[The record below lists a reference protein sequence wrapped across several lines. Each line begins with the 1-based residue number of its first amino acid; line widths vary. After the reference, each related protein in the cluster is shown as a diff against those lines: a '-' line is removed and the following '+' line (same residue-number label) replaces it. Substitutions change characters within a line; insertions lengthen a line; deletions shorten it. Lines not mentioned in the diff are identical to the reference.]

1 MVCLVEV
8 LCDVPSRLLEESY
21 TFSPSEQAW
30 IRKRRGA
37 ELTVLPATCG
47 RLHARMFKLQTEISR
62 SGRASSVS
70 GRDRIRLCVI
80 GLAFSVSVILNSAGD
95 AFAEGES
102 SSPTERLAHL
112 ALRLKETEQAVEK
125 RLLSKSLD
133 LHFYGYLDG
142 SYTQNFNNPS
152 NKINQLRIFD
162 VNSNQFRPNLAQFV
176 LDRKAKAGN
185 GIDRF
190 GFRLKTNVGRDSA
203 FVGGTNLSE
212 LNQWADFQEFYLQY
226 LVPQG
231 NGIDVKVGQ
240 MNALIGY
247 ETIESP
253 YNANYSRSWLFGLG
267 QPFTTR
273 GIRVSYRFNDRVWA
287 AVGVINRINGN
298 LLTNTTTPWIEA
310 SVTFVPSDRVKLTLY
325 GFTGPGIG
333 SNKVSWGANL
343 FGGGLLSV
351 QATTRMSVVLEGFY
365 ASIAN
370 SSLVQPGT
378 HERWGGV
385 AGYLI
390 YDFSERWGIR
400 FRSEIFEDSGGF
412 FSCRGTTA
420 YQPQANVCFGATPTT
435 PAPPESQTL
444 WETTTTFQFKPV
456 SWLITRLEYRYD
468 KSDHNVFQ
476 IGERAASY
484 QSTLSLEAIYLF

>member
-1 MVCLVEV
+1 MCGPL
-8 LCDVPSRLLEESY
+8 LAGDIQIASWDPSGKGSGVSARS
-21 TFSPSEQAW
+21 W
-30 IRKRRGA
+30 IRS
-37 ELTVLPATCG
+37 L
-47 RLHARMFKLQTEISR
+47 I
-62 SGRASSVS
+62 
-70 GRDRIRLCVI
+70 I
-80 GLAFSVSVILNSAGD
+80 GLACSGSAILHSPCE
-95 AFAEGES
+95 AFAEEEPT
-102 SSPTERLAHL
+102 SPIERLEHMT
-112 ALRLKETEQAVEK
+112 LRLKAAEQAVAK
-125 RLLSKSLD
+125 RLLSRNLGI
-133 LHFYGYLDG
+133 HFYGYLDG

-152 NKINQLRIFD
+152 NQINALRIFD

-176 LDRKAKAGN
+176 VDRESKAGTVM
-185 GIDRF
+185 DRV
-190 GFRLKTNVGRDSA
+190 GFRLKANVGRDSA

-231 NGIDVKVGQ
+231 SGIDVKVGQ
-240 MNALIGY
+240 MNTLIGY
-247 ETIESP
+247 ETVESP

-273 GIRVSYRFNDRVWA
+273 GVRVSYRFNNRVWA
-287 AVGVINRINGN
+287 ALGVINRINGN
-298 LLTNTTTPWIEA
+298 LLTNATTPWIE
-310 SVTFVPSDRVKLTLY
+310 SSITLVLSDHVKLTLY

-333 SNKVSWGANL
+333 PNKVSWGNNL
-343 FGGGLLSV
+343 FGGGFFSL

-370 SSLVQPGT
+370 SSLVKPGT

-400 FRSEIFEDSGGF
+400 LRSELFEDSGGF

-420 YQPQANVCFGATPTT
+420 YQPQANVCFGATSTT
-435 PAPPESQTL
+435 SAPPVSQTL

>member
-1 MVCLVEV
+1 MTPQL
-8 LCDVPSRLLEESY
+8 
-21 TFSPSEQAW
+21 
-30 IRKRRGA
+30 
-37 ELTVLPATCG
+37 
-47 RLHARMFKLQTEISR
+47 R
-62 SGRASSVS
+62 SL
-70 GRDRIRLCVI
+70 II
-80 GLAFSVSVILNSAGD
+80 GLACSVSAILHSPCE
-95 AFAEGES
+95 AFAEGEPI
-102 SSPTERLAHL
+102 SPIERLEHV
-112 ALRLKETEQAVEK
+112 ALRLKAAEQAVEK
-125 RLLSKSLD
+125 RLLSRNLGI
-133 LHFYGYLDG
+133 HFYGYLDG

-152 NKINQLRIFD
+152 NRINALRIFD

-176 LDRKAKAGN
+176 VDREAKTGN
-185 GIDRF
+185 VMDRV
-190 GFRLKTNVGRDSA
+190 GFRLKANVGRDSA
-203 FVGGTNLSE
+203 FIGGTNLSE
-212 LNQWADFQEFYLQY
+212 LDQWADFQEFYLQY
-226 LVPQG
+226 LIPQG
-231 NGIDVKVGQ
+231 NGIYVKVGQ
-240 MNALIGY
+240 MNTLIGY
-247 ETIESP
+247 ETVESP

-273 GIRVSYRFNDRVWA
+273 GVRVSYRFNNRVWA
-287 AVGVINRINGN
+287 ALGVINRINGN
-298 LLTNTTTPWIEA
+298 LLTNATTPWIES
-310 SVTFVPSDRVKLTLY
+310 SVTLTLSDHVKLTLY

-333 SNKVSWGANL
+333 PNKVSWGNNL
-343 FGGGLLSV
+343 LGGGFLSV

-400 FRSEIFEDSGGF
+400 FRSELFEDSGGF

-420 YQPQANVCFGATPTT
+420 YQPQANVCFGATSTT
-435 PAPPESQTL
+435 PAPPVSQTL

-468 KSDHNVFQ
+468 KSDHHLFQ